1 MVSWWKAENNAT
13 DSLGTNNGVLTNISF
28 ATGKVGQSFNLNSA
42 GSTVRIPASSS
53 LDVGSK
59 GGLTIEGWVN
69 PADVTAGH
77 PIFEWN
83 SGSFGT
89 CFWLSKWDGSLPA
102 GSLYANL
109 KDIGF
114 SEHSIQSVGGIV
126 QSNVFQHVALTYDQ
140 ATATAALYLNG
151 VVVIQ
156 QTVVVGLP
164 LFTTSDAFI
173 GYRPADGGAGSRF
186 VGQIDELSLYSRA
199 LSPAEIQAIC
209 NAGANGK
216 CVNHA
221 PTAVNLLAATKKN
234 QPISIPVEKL
244 LALALD
250 PDGDPLT
257 LDAVTGTSTNGASV
271 VLASGAV
278 TYTPVTNFIGS
289 DSFVYTVND
298 GHNGVASASVLV
310 EVRDT
315 NQISGNM
322 LPLVAIPGGYQVSFL
337 GIPNLTYTLQ
347 RATNMSGPWF
357 TLGPVTANS
366 IGLATFVDTNA
377 PPGSAFYRTTYP

>member
-1 MVSWWKAENNAT
+1 MVSWWKAENNT
-13 DSLGTNNGVLTNISF
+13 VDSLGTNNGVLTNVSF
-28 ATGKVGQSFNLNSA
+28 ASGEVGQSFSFNSA
-42 GSTVRIPASSS
+42 GSAVRIPSSSS

-69 PADVTAGH
+69 PADVIAGH

-89 CFWLSKWDGSLPA
+89 CLWISRWDGGLPA
-102 GSLYANL
+102 GTLYANL

-114 SEHSIQSVGGIV
+114 NEHPIQSVGGIV

-140 ATATAALYLNG
+140 ASATAALYLNG

-164 LFTTSDAFI
+164 LFTATDGYI

-209 NAGANGK
+209 YAGVNGK
-216 CVNHA
+216 CVNHS
-221 PTAVNLLAATKKN
+221 PTAANLAAATRKN
-234 QPISIPVEKL
+234 QPISIPIEKL
-244 LALALD
+244 LALASD
-250 PDGDPLT
+250 PDGDSLT
-257 LDAVTGTSTNGASV
+257 VDSVTGTSTNGAAVSM
-271 VLASGAV
+271 ASGAV
-278 TYTPVTNFIGS
+278 TYTPVPNFIGN
-289 DSFVYTVND
+289 DRFGYTVND
-298 GHNGVASASVLV
+298 GHNGAASASVLV
-310 EVRDT
+310 QVRDT

-322 LPLVAIPGGYQVSFL
+322 LPLVTIPGGYQVSFL

-347 RATNMSGPWF
+347 RATSVSGPWV

-366 IGLATFVDTNA
+366 IGLATFADTNA
-377 PPGSAFYRTTYP
+377 PPGNAFYRTTYP